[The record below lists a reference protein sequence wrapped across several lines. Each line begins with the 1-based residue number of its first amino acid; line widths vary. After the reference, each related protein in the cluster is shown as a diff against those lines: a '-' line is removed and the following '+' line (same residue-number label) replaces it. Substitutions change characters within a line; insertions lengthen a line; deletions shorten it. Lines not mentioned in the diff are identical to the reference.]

1 MIEIR
6 QLTKI
11 YSGSVKAVDGV
22 SMTVKRG
29 EIFGFLGP
37 NGAGKT
43 TTIKMIVGLLK
54 PTEGQIMIE
63 DIDVI
68 SSPVE
73 AKLKMGYVADE
84 PLVMEKIT
92 GIQYLNLI
100 CDVFK
105 IPPSVR
111 AERAERL
118 VQNFKLS
125 DAIKDP
131 VSTYSHGMRQ
141 KLSLIAALIHNP
153 DLWILDEPIVG
164 LDPESAF
171 ILKQMMR
178 NHVKA
183 GNTVF
188 FSTHVMEVAER
199 ICDRIGII
207 NKGKLEFVGTVKE
220 LRDLRGQ
227 GSLEQLFL
235 EVTGS
240 ETENGDFSYLDA
252 N

>member
-11 YSGSVKAVDGV
+11 YSGSVKAVDRV
-22 SMTVKRG
+22 NMTVKRG

-63 DIDVI
+63 DIDVA

-92 GIQYLNLI
+92 GVQYLNLI

-111 AERAERL
+111 IERAERL
-118 VQNFKLS
+118 LQNFKLS
-125 DAIKDP
+125 DAVKDP